1 MNKIG
6 VLTLKKMKSEN
17 ISTLKPLPN
26 QNVHRLM
33 QELKEMADYSH
44 QKILKKI
51 EVKKL
56 VYPQVI
62 HNLKKMKKINHFNNV
77 HADSV
82 NCIDICPFGKL
93 LVSASNDG
101 TIKMIDLE
109 ALDPVKD
116 LVIRDRN
123 NRAIKSV
130 CIDDKHTIAYVN
142 QDNVL
147 RMYSIDEG
155 LITAEYHGDK
165 MDEYNEFIPTKAC
178 QFTSDFNYICFRS
191 SSKKVTIFDVKT
203 KQIVKEINTNELI

>member
-142 QDNVL
+142 
-147 RMYSIDEG
+147 
-155 LITAEYHGDK
+155 
-165 MDEYNEFIPTKAC
+165 
-178 QFTSDFNYICFRS
+178 
-191 SSKKVTIFDVKT
+191 
-203 KQIVKEINTNELI
+203 